1 MGHKVY
7 IFPILLGK
15 RAQASAS
22 SRRKP
27 GADIKS
33 DAVLDGEPAAEV
45 VPEPRQVRLVR
56 GAHGVGAGREERV
69 GERVEACARRVLPV
83 VADDRVPVAEEG
95 PARKSTSASS
105 GGEEAAPPRH
115 RAEGAMKTSDT
126 GKGQAALRPG
136 DVEPRRARAE
146 RRVVADR
153 AAAAVAVP
161 RER

>member
-1 MGHKVY
+1 MRFSGPSQPRVE
-7 IFPILLGK
+7 G
-15 RAQASAS
+15 AQASAS

-69 GERVEACARRVLPV
+69 GERVEARARRVLPV

-95 PARKSTSASS
+95 PARKSTSAVRCSS
-105 GGEEAAPPRH
+105 LSHLSAMTRPPPG
-115 RAEGAMKTSDT
+115 AIEQEGAMKTS
-126 GKGQAALRPG
+126 A
-136 DVEPRRARAE
+136 RARDKQPCGPAMSN
-146 RRVVADR
+146 RGGPVRNGAS
-153 AAAAVAVP
+153 
-161 RER
+161 

>member
-1 MGHKVY
+1 MARRS
-7 IFPILLGK
+7 PGK

-27 GADIKS
+27 GAS

-69 GERVEACARRVLPV
+69 GERVEARARRVLPV
-83 VADDRVPVAEEG
+83 VADDRVAVAEEG
-95 PARKSTSASS
+95 PARTSTSALTGTATPSS
-105 GGEEAAPPRH
+105 RRRH
-115 RAEGAMKTSDT
+115 ENFRT
-126 GKGQAALRPG
+126 GKGQAALRPR